1 MSDQQ
6 AATMDRIE
14 AEIGVTRQRLA
25 ETLDVLAVRAQPK
38 EIARRQVESAKAKF
52 DEATRTPDGE
62 LRIERVAGVVAA
74 VTVLLVVLGLLRRRR
89 G

>member
-38 EIARRQVESAKAKF
+38 EIARRQVESAKTKF

-74 VTVLLVVLGLLRRRR
+74 VSVLLVVLGLLRRRR